1 MTGFF
6 RDSTGLTCDGVP
18 IGSVARHA
26 GTPLYMYSA
35 AAIREAYRALDAAFT
50 PYPHTIH
57 YALKANSTLAIVR
70 LLRELGSHADANSG
84 GEIEVLSP
92 ESVRARL
99 VVGAEA
105 ILERYSA

>member
-6 RDSTGLTCDGVP
+6 RDSTALTCDGVP

-70 LLRELGSHADANSG
+70 QIGRASCRER
-84 GEIEVLSP
+84 VL
-92 ESVRARL
+92 
-99 VVGAEA
+99 
-105 ILERYSA
+105 